1 MAQRQLLQQVGRG
14 RKRESRAREGGEER
28 SRQVR
33 EGPAGTEQQLVFV
46 SEGGAGGQ
54 EERKGHIHTLT
65 MGMDDKRMTVFVYN
79 TRNRVPVWMDVTRK
93 H

>member
-1 MAQRQLLQQVGRG
+1 MLQQVGRG

-46 SEGGAGGQ
+46 SEREEGGK

-79 TRNRVPVWMDVTRK
+79 ARK
-93 H
+93 NVFEPGWTL